1 MTVDLTAKFDV
12 PAELVAA
19 TDKAVIRK
27 LSVGAGAKDKDEGYT
42 TIDIAGDPDVR
53 WDITQTPWPFESDYF
68 RGVKAHHI
76 LEHFERKF
84 LVSVMNEMWRILEP
98 DGRLWLEL
106 PLFPTEDAV
115 ADPTHVSFFVSQTF
129 DYFCKF
135 QQDGKVGQFEEQRL
149 LYGIKPWAMQR
160 REKLNYGRIL
170 YVLLRKVAE

>member
-1 MTVDLTAKFDV
+1 MTVDLTQKFDV
-12 PAELVAA
+12 PAELVSA

-27 LSVGAGAKDKDEGYT
+27 LSVGAGAKDKAEGYT
-42 TIDIAGDPDVR
+42 TIDIAGEPDVR
-53 WDITQTPWPFESDYF
+53 WDITQTPWPFEPGYF

-76 LEHFERKF
+76 LEHVERKF
-84 LVSVMNEMWRILEP
+84 LVPVMNEVWRILEP
-98 DGRLWLEL
+98 EGRCWIEI
-106 PLFPTEDAV
+106 PLFPTEDSV

-129 DYFCKF
+129 DYFVK
-135 QQDGKVGQFEEQRL
+135 GGQFEGQRQ